1 MGRGLAISS
10 KSQRRYQVGWLWAA
24 GQDLQPGGKIVIA
37 TIWLSNPFSQP
48 HKLGTAKITFTDE
61 QSKMLKDEVVSLRAI
76 SKPTLSH
83 KNRHPKMVVV
93 AHELT
98 HHLQT
103 LAPQEYESFR
113 TAVADYFT
121 RAGGEA
127 ASRYHGGVIE
137 VQRQRGRAVHIQ
149 PLALKLAD

>member
-10 KSQRRYQVGWLWAA
+10 KSQRRYQVGCLWAA

-48 HKLGTAKITFTDE
+48 HELGTAKITFTDE

-93 AHELT
+93 V
-98 HHLQT
+98 
-103 LAPQEYESFR
+103 
-113 TAVADYFT
+113 AVIDTDVTGIDNVVSSMMIGNSDLVIWSLFPLSPLFSHRNLLHSSPT
-121 RAGGEA
+121 RVWR
-127 ASRYHGGVIE
+127 S
-137 VQRQRGRAVHIQ
+137 
-149 PLALKLAD
+149 